1 MKEIRF
7 LQFYSARMNMNLQI
21 TKNMNLKKMKYEN
34 MKIQIATNLNNGI
47 LYNEHLEDQLS
58 RLSSEISRRNKKNKL
73 LKLWR

>member
-1 MKEIRF
+1 
-7 LQFYSARMNMNLQI
+7 MNMNLQI

-73 LKLWR
+73 LKL